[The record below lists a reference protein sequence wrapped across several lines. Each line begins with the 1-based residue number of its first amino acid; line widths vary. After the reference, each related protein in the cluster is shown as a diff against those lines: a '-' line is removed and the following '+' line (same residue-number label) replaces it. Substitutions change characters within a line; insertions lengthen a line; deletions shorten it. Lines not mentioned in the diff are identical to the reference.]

1 MYVCMDV
8 CTGETKHC
16 KRITQAIKLTQ
27 IKKAED
33 FAHFSKGLVRNVL
46 HSHYQNLVTWKP

>member
-8 CTGETKHC
+8 CTGESKHC

-33 FAHFSKGLVRNVL
+33 FAHFPNGLARNVL
-46 HSHYQNLVTWKP
+46 HSHYQNLVTWKS